1 MVQNVFVRI
10 LLGATV
16 HLGEGIWISICGLER
31 TLNIYPMVRNGK
43 IVMSHRNIQNC
54 KYLHSISGCITNE
67 CTILFSISI
76 FNVFFA
82 FSPVFPDKCTALQH
96 TNQQNDD
103 DFDVIPEHIIK
114 RDFIDE
120 IVESTDYLSVNKTK
134 TERDPL
140 LR

>member
-1 MVQNVFVRI
+1 
-10 LLGATV
+10 
-16 HLGEGIWISICGLER
+16 
-31 TLNIYPMVRNGK
+31 
-43 IVMSHRNIQNC
+43 MSHSKINC
-54 KYLHSISGCITNE
+54 KYLHSISGCITNNYF
-67 CTILFSISI
+67 LLPFSILCNFFRI
-76 FNVFFA
+76 FFT
-82 FSPVFPDKCTALQH
+82 DKCKALQR

-140 LR
+140 SR